1 MLGISSNYKKKL
13 LHLIIESYLLFVGGI
28 FISYYVNRLFD
39 PFDEVQFKKDENKL
53 KYWYLLFEIFIQITL
68 LLFFAVIFKDV
79 IKNVLMSLLKHNV
92 SNVSMLS
99 NISYTPALFIYQLNL
114 MNKLRFIFKTISNK
128 KSDVQI

>member
-1 MLGISSNYKKKL
+1 MLSISSNYKKKL

>member
-1 MLGISSNYKKKL
+1 MGRKQKL
-13 LHLIIESYLLFVGGI
+13 
-28 FISYYVNRLFD
+28 R
-39 PFDEVQFKKDENKL
+39 
-53 KYWYLLFEIFIQITL
+53 FIQITL

>member
-13 LHLIIESYLLFVGGI
+13 LHLIIESYLLFIGGI
-28 FISYYVNRLFD
+28 FISYYVNKLFD

-79 IKNVLMSLLKHNV
+79 IKNVLMNLLKHNV

>member
-28 FISYYVNRLFD
+28 FISYYVNKLFD

>member
-13 LHLIIESYLLFVGGI
+13 LHLIIESYLLFIGGI
-28 FISYYVNRLFD
+28 FISYYVNKLFD

-79 IKNVLMSLLKHNV
+79 IKNILMSLLKHNV

>member
-13 LHLIIESYLLFVGGI
+13 LHLIIESYLLFIGGI
-28 FISYYVNRLFD
+28 FISYYVNKLFD

-79 IKNVLMSLLKHNV
+79 IKNVLMNLLKHNV

-128 KSDVQI
+128 KSDTQI

>member
-28 FISYYVNRLFD
+28 FISYYVNKLFD

-99 NISYTPALFIYQLNL
+99 NISYTPALF
-114 MNKLRFIFKTISNK
+114 T
-128 KSDVQI
+128 

>member
-28 FISYYVNRLFD
+28 FISYYVNKLFD

-128 KSDVQI
+128 KSDTQI